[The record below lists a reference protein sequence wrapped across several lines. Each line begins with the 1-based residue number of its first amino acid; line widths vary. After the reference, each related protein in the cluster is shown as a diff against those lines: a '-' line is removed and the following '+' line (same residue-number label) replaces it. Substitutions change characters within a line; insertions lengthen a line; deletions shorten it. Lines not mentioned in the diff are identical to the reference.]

1 MPKPTLDHGPLCGH
15 LLSHAPALTEQ
26 QKAIL
31 LDALDGLTE
40 ADLQAYSARKAELA
54 KIPLDA
60 KAERKM
66 LYLLRQL
73 GSVAGTP
80 AGVLHFNQQV
90 SQQCAHLLE
99 TDC

>member
-1 MPKPTLDHGPLCGH
+1 MPKPTLDYGPLCGH
-15 LLSHAPALTEQ
+15 LLSHAQALSEQ
-26 QKAIL
+26 QKAML

-60 KAERKM
+60 KGERM
-66 LYLLRQL
+66 VLHLLRQL
-73 GSVAGTP
+73 GAVAGTP
-80 AGVLHFNQQV
+80 AGALHFSQQV
-90 SQQCAHLLE
+90 SQQFSHLLE